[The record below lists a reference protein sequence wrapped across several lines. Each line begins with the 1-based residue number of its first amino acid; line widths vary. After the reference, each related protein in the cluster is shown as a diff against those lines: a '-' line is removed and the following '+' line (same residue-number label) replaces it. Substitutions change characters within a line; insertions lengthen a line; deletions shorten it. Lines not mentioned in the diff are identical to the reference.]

1 VRGLPGR
8 IGLSAEGGLQ
18 LLIVDEKE
26 ALMNI
31 PSLRS
36 LDSVVWSNLDPYVKT
51 LIGVFEDYWA
61 RGELA
66 DDIISRLA
74 SQREYLENLNEIKAT
89 MELGGWQVESP
100 GMMRGQSGVEHTFN
114 LVASDPKNPERV
126 LAIDILLEETAF
138 NHIIRLGAR
147 NMDLKP
153 LTLMLASRRGFEKQ
167 EEELA
172 SLYGIEL
179 VFNENSEKLAQEI
192 VAMSSRGDDPPDSSQ
207 R

>member
-1 VRGLPGR
+1 VRGIPRR

-89 MELGGWQVESP
+89 MELGG
-100 GMMRGQSGVEHTFN
+100 
-114 LVASDPKNPERV
+114 
-126 LAIDILLEETAF
+126 
-138 NHIIRLGAR
+138 
-147 NMDLKP
+147 
-153 LTLMLASRRGFEKQ
+153 
-167 EEELA
+167 
-172 SLYGIEL
+172 
-179 VFNENSEKLAQEI
+179 
-192 VAMSSRGDDPPDSSQ
+192 
-207 R
+207 